1 MRFFGGRDKRMYL
14 STRSNNSLSKE
25 IIWPILDR
33 IDLHIDVPSVKIDKL
48 TDNIDGESS
57 ENIRSRV
64 QKAKEI
70 QLKRFEKSSISGN
83 SDMGPK
89 EIKIFCMLSPECLN
103 LLRAAVNR
111 MHLSAR
117 AYHRILKVARTI
129 ADLAGSAD
137 IDTTHIAEG
146 LQYRSRMYN

>member
-1 MRFFGGRDKRMYL
+1 MGDETKECTCQSGQITRYQKRL
-14 STRSNNSLSKE
+14 SG
-25 IIWPILDR
+25 PILDR
-33 IDLHIDVPSVKIDKL
+33 IDLHVDVPSVKIDKL
-48 TDNIDGESS
+48 TDNIDSESS

-89 EIKIFCMLSPECLN
+89 EIKIFCKLSPECLN

-111 MHLSAR
+111 RHLSAR